1 MGSSIDEAAKLPQGI
16 RMVARILLGCL
27 GVVIVVLVGVFADRW
42 VNACA
47 MDDTLSESRLEDN

>member
-1 MGSSIDEAAKLPQGI
+1 MSRPRPGKGDGL
-16 RMVARILLGCL
+16 MVARILLGCL